1 MHVLL
6 LEVPRLL
13 RGILEH
19 AIRTDRDCQLV
30 RACQADP
37 DVVILGLADADDTVL
52 LPALFARWPQAQV
65 MTLMPAGDDAAM
77 YELRLDRRTLGGVS
91 PDDILQVL
99 RETAGR
105 GSPPS
110 AP

>member
-6 LEVPRLL
+6 LEVPPLL

-19 AIRTDRDCQLV
+19 AIRTARDCELV
-30 RACQADP
+30 RASHAVP

-65 MTLMPAGDDAAM
+65 MTLTPAGDDAAM
-77 YELRLDRRTLGGVS
+77 YALRLDRRTLDSVS
-91 PDDILQVL
+91 PDDILQAL
-99 RETAGR
+99 RESAGR
-105 GSPPS
+105 APAPP